1 MHFILFYKEINLFF
15 HFGLF
20 LSEVDLFFDICSF
33 YSFRI
38 KL

>member
-20 LSEVDLFFDICSF
+20 LSEADLFF
-33 YSFRI
+33 
-38 KL
+38 